1 MFYKKACPV
10 CNHANHLSHFRSKFS
25 LTCQQCGTTMSIN
38 GGGFVN
44 FWIETLA
51 FVPVYLLI
59 ISGIN
64 AVEGVLNAPT
74 SELYRLAFGAFAAWV
89 LHGFLF
95 PYLAQVK
102 VHSRPTTW
110 RLF

>member
-1 MFYKKACPV
+1 MFYKKSCPV
-10 CNHANHLSHFRSKFS
+10 CNHANAVSHFRAKFS
-25 LTCQQCGTTMSIN
+25 MQCGRCGSVLKVD

-51 FVPVYLLI
+51 FIPIYLLI
-59 ISGIN
+59 VSS
-64 AVEGVLNAPT
+64 LNALGHVLHIQF
-74 SELYRLAFGAFAAWV
+74 SDIYRLSLGLFAAWV

-95 PYLAQVK
+95 PYLSEIK
-102 VHSRPTTW
+102 VQSRPQTW